1 MIYMDNAATTKIS
14 PAAARELFDTMM
26 GEWGNP
32 SSHHQLGYQAKNKLK
47 ECRKSI
53 AKNLGANPYEI
64 YFTSG
69 GTEADNWALE
79 AAARYGERERI
90 GKKHI
95 ISTTFE
101 HHAILHKL
109 KDLEMRGF
117 EITLLK
123 PTFYGQITER
133 DLNEAIRPDTLLV
146 SIMSV
151 NNEIGSIQNIESL
164 GKIAKTYGALFH
176 TDAVQG
182 VPHIIYHL
190 NDSPIDMLSVSAH
203 KFNGPRGTGFLYVKK
218 GTPLESFIYGGAQE
232 NGFRAGTENLP
243 AIAGMAVALSER
255 KKMIQE
261 NTLETMAKKEYLL
274 NCLYEIS
281 GEDNFILNGN
291 LSSSIPT
298 TLNFCIRDIDGETLL
313 ALLSSDDVYCSA
325 GSACSAG
332 DPNPSHVLLAIGA
345 SEEVAKNSIRLS
357 FDYNTTWSEIREVI
371 EKIKKSV
378 GYIRGV

>member
-53 AKNLGANPYEI
+53 AENLGAKPYEI

-79 AAARYGERERI
+79 AAARHGERI

-123 PTFYGQITER
+123 PTSYGQITEY
-133 DLNEAIRPDTLLV
+133 DLKEAIRPDTLLV

-151 NNEIGSIQNIESL
+151 NNEIGSIQNIDALS
-164 GKIAKTYGALFH
+164 KISKAYGALFH

-182 VPHIIYHL
+182 VPHLIYHL
-190 NDSPIDMLSVSAH
+190 DDSSIDMLSASAH

-255 KKMIQE
+255 KKKIQE
-261 NTLETMAKKEYLL
+261 NTIEMFEMKKYLVNNL
-274 NCLYEIS
+274 FEIS
-281 GEDNFILNGN
+281 GENNFDLNGN
-291 LSSSIPT
+291 LSYSIPT
-298 TLNFCIRDIDGETLL
+298 TLNFCINDIDGETLL
-313 ALLSSDDVYCSA
+313 TLLSSEGVYCSA

-345 SEEVAKNSIRLS
+345 PEEVAKNSIRLS
-357 FDYNTTWSEIREVI
+357 FDYNTTWDEIKETI